1 MYYILCDNITE
12 ELVIYKLIFTYLT
25 RSFRNS
31 NKLIAGRDVLW
42 YFLIVEARK
51 VFLVNFKRNIR
62 GTGGQTNKNVEII
75 SALKSIQW
83 IDYYIWMLN
92 SDLNAQ
98 SRDPFSVIWLHYVGN
113 YSIFFSICSSGVHYS
128 YWVIGYNNTGRFCNS
143 IDSKYYN
150 SCPDIVLWEQPKEN
164 RLTIHNPHKNV
175 LINWNTL
182 FMVLWDKM
190 LQNSAVLDEVCEYLY
205 SPISIVNC

>member
-1 MYYILCDNITE
+1 MRY
-12 ELVIYKLIFTYLT
+12 
-25 RSFRNS
+25 S
-31 NKLIAGRDVLW
+31 
-42 YFLIVEARK
+42 IVETK
-51 VFLVNFKRNIR
+51 TVFLVNFKRKIR
-62 GTGGQTNKNVEII
+62 LTDKQMCSDHQCIKINSMNW
-75 SALKSIQW
+75 LP
-83 IDYYIWMLN
+83 WMFN
-92 SDLNAQ
+92 SDFNAQ
-98 SRDPFSVIWLHYVGN
+98 SHDPFSVIWLHYVGN